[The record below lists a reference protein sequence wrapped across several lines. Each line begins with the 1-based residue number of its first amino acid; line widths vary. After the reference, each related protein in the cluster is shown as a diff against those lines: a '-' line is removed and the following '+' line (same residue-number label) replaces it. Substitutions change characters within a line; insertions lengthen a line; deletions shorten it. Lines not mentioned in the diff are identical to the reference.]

1 MYNSGDLPYS
11 VILLDLLNLMMN
23 EKPRAKKGFGCF
35 GLSLKAARIYYY
47 YSLNG
52 VFKRYY

>member
-11 VILLDLLNLMMN
+11 VILLDLLNLMVN
-23 EKPRAKKGFGCF
+23 EKPGAKKGFGC
-35 GLSLKAARIYYY
+35 SLKAARIYY

-52 VFKRYY
+52 VFKRHY